1 MVPSM
6 WNKRMRNLVP
16 AVVRTGLAASV
27 VALAAV
33 SGPAITGALAG
44 AGQPSP
50 NQMNLQTPV
59 TEVAVAINSFYNIVN
74 VIIIAITIF
83 VLMLMIYVM
92 FRFSAKNNPTP
103 TRTTHNAMLEVA
115 WTVIPILIL
124 IGIAVPSFKLLYL
137 QYSYPKPD
145 VTIKAIGNAWFWE
158 HEYPDAGVK
167 VTSNMVGDD
176 DLLKAKLGKEEFDK
190 RYGKLEGLT
199 KIRLMQSDAQPLWAE
214 NGGKQVRQ
222 LSVDNE
228 IAVPVN
234 KVVHLLITS
243 NDVIHGWAIPSFGV
257 RAQAVP
263 GRIVAS
269 WFRPTQ
275 TGIYFGQC
283 SVLCGEA
290 HSGMPIAVRVVS
302 DAAYADWIAAAK
314 AKDWKKARGVL
325 QAAADTDTAPAQQ
338 FAVGPQ
344 AAPPATR

>member
-6 WNKRMRNLVP
+6 WNKMMRNWVP
-16 AVVRTGLAASV
+16 AALSASA
-27 VALAAV
+27 VALV
-33 SGPAITGALAG
+33 SATAALAG

-50 NQMNLQTPV
+50 GQINLQTPV
-59 TEVAVAINSFYNIVN
+59 TEVAVAIGSFYNIVN
-74 VIIIAITIF
+74 YIIIGISIF
-83 VLMLMIYVM
+83 VLLLMLYVM
-92 FRFSAKNNPTP
+92 VRFNAKSNPEP
-103 TRTTHNAMLEVA
+103 SRTTHNAMLEVA

-167 VTSNMVGDD
+167 VTSNMVGDE
-176 DLLKAKLGKEEFDK
+176 DLLKAKLGKAEFDA
-190 RYGKLEGLT
+190 RYSKMDGMAKT
-199 KIRLMQSDAQPLWAE
+199 RSMQTDATPLWATE
-214 NGGKQVRQ
+214 NGGKLVRQ

-234 KVVHLLITS
+234 KVVHLLVTS
-243 NDVIHGWAIPSFGV
+243 NDVIHSWTIPSFGAK
-257 RAQAVP
+257 AQAVP
-263 GRIVAS
+263 GRIVAT

-275 TGIYFGQC
+275 TGIYYGQC

-302 DAAYADWIAAAK
+302 EAAYADWIAAAK

-325 QAAADTDTAPAQQ
+325 QAAAEADNAPAQK

-344 AAPPATR
+344 AAPAPR

>member
-16 AVVRTGLAASV
+16 AIRTSLVASV
-27 VALAAV
+27 AAV
-33 SGPAITGALAG
+33 AAATSALAG

-50 NQMNLQTPV
+50 GQINLQTPV
-59 TEVAVAINSFYNIVN
+59 TEVAVAIGSFYNIVN

-83 VLMLMIYVM
+83 VLLLMIYVM
-92 FRFSAKNNPTP
+92 VRFSAKNNPTP

-176 DLLKAKLGKEEFDK
+176 DLLKAKLGKAEFDAK
-190 RYGKLEGLT
+190 YGKAEGMA
-199 KIRLMQSDAQPLWAE
+199 KIRMMQSDATPLWAE
-214 NGGKQVRQ
+214 TKQVRQ

-234 KVVHLLITS
+234 KVVHLLVTS
-243 NDVIHGWAIPSFGV
+243 NDVIHSWTIPSFGAK
-257 RAQAVP
+257 AQAVP
-263 GRIVAS
+263 GRIVAT

-275 TGIYFGQC
+275 TGIYYGQC

-325 QAAADTDTAPAQQ
+325 QAAAETDTAPAQK

-344 AAPPATR
+344 ATQPATR

>member
-1 MVPSM
+1 MVPS
-6 WNKRMRNLVP
+6 NLNRRISGRNWL
-16 AVVRTGLAASV
+16 AAAAASV
-27 VALAAV
+27 VSLAASASV
-33 SGPAITGALAG
+33 ALAG

-50 NQMNLQTPV
+50 GQTTLQDPV
-59 TEVAVAINSFYNIVN
+59 TEVAVAIGSFYNIVN
-74 VIIIAITIF
+74 VIIIAITVF

-92 FRFSAKNNPTP
+92 VRFNAKANPVP

-115 WTVIPILIL
+115 WTIVPILIL
-124 IGIAVPSFKLLYL
+124 VGIAVPSFRLLYL

-190 RYGKLEGLT
+190 RYSKLDSMV
-199 KIRLMQSDAQPLWAE
+199 KQRLMQADAAPLWAE
-214 NGGKQVRQ
+214 SNGKQVRQ

-234 KVVHLLITS
+234 KVVHLLVTS
-243 NDVIHGWAIPSFGV
+243 NDVIHSWTIPSFGAK
-257 RAQAVP
+257 AQAVP
-263 GRIVAS
+263 GRIVAT

-275 TGIYFGQC
+275 TGVYYGQC

-290 HSGMPIAVRVVS
+290 HSGMPITVRVVT
-302 DAAYADWIAAAK
+302 DAAYADWLAAAK

-325 QAAADTDTAPAQQ
+325 QAAADTDTSQPKK
-338 FAVGPQ
+338 FAVGPTLGQ
-344 AAPPATR
+344 PAAQPTTR

>member
-16 AVVRTGLAASV
+16 AAVRTGVAAPV
-27 VALAAV
+27 MALAAT
-33 SGPAITGALAG
+33 AALAG

-50 NQMNLQTPV
+50 NQINLQTPV
-59 TEVAVAINSFYNIVN
+59 TEVAVAIGSFYNIVN

-83 VLMLMIYVM
+83 VLLLMIYVM
-92 FRFSAKNNPTP
+92 VRFSAKNNPTP

-137 QYSYPKPD
+137 QYSYPRPD

-176 DLLKAKLGKEEFDK
+176 DLLKAKLGKDEFDR
-190 RYGKLEGLT
+190 RYSKLEGLV
-199 KIRLMQSDAQPLWAE
+199 KIRMMQSDAAPLWAE

-234 KVVHLLITS
+234 KVVHLLVTS
-243 NDVIHGWAIPSFGV
+243 NDVIHSWTIPSFGAK
-257 RAQAVP
+257 AQAVP
-263 GRIVAS
+263 GRIVAT

-275 TGIYFGQC
+275 TGVYYGQC

-290 HSGMPIAVRVVS
+290 HSGMPIAVRVVT
-302 DAAYADWIAAAK
+302 DAAYSDWLAAAK

-325 QAAADTDTAPAQQ
+325 QAAADADTAPARQ
-338 FAVGPQ
+338 FAVGPSAQ
-344 AAPPATR
+344 PATR